1 MVVNETMS
9 MRHISPPKKERK
21 KWSIPLNFCTYLIN
35 DRADYK
41 FHPRIQFNIWY
52 LITVWSCF
60 MTTCENISMM
70 LMNQMLRQNQNW
82 MLCYAV
88 QYMTIKFSQLS
99 IKNVTLHTIS
109 LSLSLCVC
117 VCVCAV
123 HVHLHVH
130 TWSAFN

>member
-1 MVVNETMS
+1 
-9 MRHISPPKKERK
+9 
-21 KWSIPLNFCTYLIN
+21 LYFAYLIN
-35 DRADYK
+35 HRADYK

-109 LSLSLCVC
+109 LSLSVCVC
-117 VCVCAV
+117 VCVQCTCICMCILEV
-123 HVHLHVH
+123 HSIKFRKVKYFKAQH
-130 TWSAFN
+130 SKD

>member
-1 MVVNETMS
+1 
-9 MRHISPPKKERK
+9 
-21 KWSIPLNFCTYLIN
+21 
-35 DRADYK
+35 
-41 FHPRIQFNIWY
+41 
-52 LITVWSCF
+52 
-60 MTTCENISMM
+60 MM

-109 LSLSLCVC
+109 LCLSLSLSLCVC
-117 VCVCAV
+117 VCVCSARAFACAY
-123 HVHLHVH
+123 